1 MLRKRRAANRIDG
14 VTKSHDSSATP
25 TIGSDSRQS
34 RLMRALGITT
44 MDKSHNDSTLRTTQ
58 DGEMGMGADFSRLES
73 LESQKPDPKIWT
85 TVERL
90 NTDGTEASSSND
102 EEVQLKPGMKKT
114 TWNVRR

>member
-1 MLRKRRAANRIDG
+1 
-14 VTKSHDSSATP
+14 
-25 TIGSDSRQS
+25 
-34 RLMRALGITT
+34 MRALGITT